1 MSKNNL
7 ILKYQDELER
17 IRKEK
22 NSLDEI
28 QPEVQIKIDQ
38 IKPPIAQ
45 LDEEIAELTIQVNQ
59 KIQEMSL
66 VAMESTNCGC
76 GTYITDENDN
86 QISIGTTYYYEHA
99 KTLRMSAEDTNYT
112 GNNPFS
118 PLSGTDGST
127 SFNSGIGAST
137 IIVGATSNSIL
148 ELLITNGGTG
158 YASTLSPY
166 YFRSAIGGSGSAAKI
181 DIIVGTSGSVS
192 QVSISNG
199 GTGYKVGES
208 ISFADFPTASFVI
221 SDVGSPILGVGTQ
234 TYIVSSSGI
243 GSVFVPGI
251 DVTQISTCGVGSAC
265 GDFASE
271 INRLNSDITSLRSQ
285 RQILLD
291 GVNYLKQESE
301 RFFLHRFAYCFA
313 RGQLNIRIFKINK
326 IISIYSDNTFDN
338 YFS

>member
-7 ILKYQDELER
+7 ILKYQDELLR
-17 IRKEK
+17 IQKE
-22 NSLDEI
+22 NISLDEL
-28 QPEVQIKIDQ
+28 QPEVQIKINQ
-38 IKPPIAQ
+38 IKSPIAQ
-45 LDEEIAELTIQVNQ
+45 LDEAIAELTIQVNK
-59 KIQEMSL
+59 KIETISL
-66 VAMESTNCGC
+66 VSMASTNCGC

-99 KTLRMSAEDTNYT
+99 KTLRMNGEDPNYT
-112 GNNPFS
+112 GTNPFS

-127 SFNSGIGAST
+127 NFNSGIGSDT
-137 IIVGATSNSIL
+137 LVVGADSNSIL
-148 ELLITNGGTG
+148 EILITNGGTG

-166 YFRSAIGGSGSAAKI
+166 YFRSVIGGSGSAAKV

-199 GTGYKVGES
+199 GTGYQVGES
-208 ISFADFPTASFVI
+208 ISFSEFPTASFVI

-234 TYIVSSSGI
+234 TYIVASSGV
-243 GSVFVPGI
+243 GSVFIANI
-251 DVTQISTCGVGSAC
+251 DVTQVSTCGVGSTC
-265 GDFASE
+265 GDFASK
-271 INRLNSDITSLRSQ
+271 INILNSDINSLREQ

-301 RFFLHRFAYCFA
+301 RFFLHRYAYCFS

-326 IISIYSDNTFDN
+326 VISILSDNIYDN